1 MKFNTKCCKPRLAAL
16 AIVTSSL
23 SACAMISSEPVV
35 GVCPPIVEYNREEQA
50 LVATEIENL
59 PEDAVIIDWLADYS
73 LLREQASTCGS

>member
-1 MKFNTKCCKPRLAAL
+1 
-16 AIVTSSL
+16 
-23 SACAMISSEPVV
+23 MISSEPVV